1 MSYTQLEGKVA
12 LVTGANNPMG
22 IGAATAKAL
31 AREGVS
37 VFIQYLRLGKPAAER
52 GEPEPTEPGY
62 PMYLEQWTMSA
73 DQVLQEIREAGGRAE
88 CWEADLAVAENI
100 PALFDRVEQAF
111 GPVQILINNHAHC
124 QDDTLLPP
132 GAEAWNKGPE
142 QFFGV
147 TPTTVSAEGIDR
159 HFAVNTRA
167 VALMMAEYGRRHIS
181 RAARW
186 GRIVNLSTDSE
197 GFPGEVSY
205 GASKHA
211 LESYS
216 RAAACEL
223 GRHGITVNIVV
234 PGPTQTGY
242 INAELAKQCVSE
254 TPLGRLGG
262 PEDVADAIMLL
273 ASDQAHW
280 ITGQLIKAGG
290 GYSM

>member
-1 MSYTQLEGKVA
+1 MPRTRLEEKIA
-12 LVTGANNPMG
+12 IVTGANHG

-31 AREGVS
+31 AGEGVS
-37 VFIQYLRLGKPAAER
+37 VFIHYLRIGKPAAER
-52 GEPEPTEPGY
+52 GEPEPTEPGW
-62 PMYLEQWTMSA
+62 PMYLEKQTMSA
-73 DQVLQEIREAGGRAE
+73 DRVVQEIRQAGGRAE
-88 CWEADLAVAENI
+88 CWEADLGIPENV
-100 PALFDRVEQAF
+100 PTLLDRAEQAF
-111 GPVQILINNHAHC
+111 GPAQILINNHAHC
-124 QDDTLLPP
+124 QHDTLLPP

-142 QFFGV
+142 QFFGGAS
-147 TPTTVSAEGIDR
+147 TTVTAEGIDR
-159 HFAVNTRA
+159 HFAINTRA
-167 VALMMAEYGRRHIS
+167 VALMMAEFARRHIS
-181 RAARW
+181 RSASW

-197 GFPGEVSY
+197 GFSGEVSY

-223 GRHGITVNIVV
+223 GRYGITVNIVV

-242 INAELAKQCVSE
+242 INAELAKGCVAE

-262 PEDVADAIMLL
+262 PEDVADAIVLL
-273 ASDQAHW
+273 ASDRAHW

>member
-1 MSYTQLEGKVA
+1 MSHTQLEARVA
-12 LVTGANNPMG
+12 VVTGANHG

-31 AREGVS
+31 AREGLS

-52 GEPEPTEPGY
+52 GEPEPTVPGR
-62 PMYLEQWTMSA
+62 PMYLERWTVSA
-73 DQVLQEIREAGGRAE
+73 DHVLQEIREAGGKAE
-88 CWEADLAVAENI
+88 CWEADLGIPENI
-100 PALFDRVEQAF
+100 PALFDRAEQVL
-111 GPVQILINNHAHC
+111 GPVQVLINNHAHC
-124 QDDTLLPP
+124 QYDTLLPP

-142 QFFGV
+142 QFFGGAS
-147 TPTTVSAEGIDR
+147 TTVTADGIDR

-167 VALMMAEYGRRHIS
+167 VALMMAEFARRHIS

-186 GRIVNLSTDSE
+186 GRIVNLSTASE

-216 RAAACEL
+216 RAAAREL

-242 INAELAKQCVSE
+242 INAELAERCVAE

-262 PEDVADAIMLL
+262 PEDVADVIMLL
-273 ASDQAHW
+273 ASDRAHW

-290 GYSM
+290 GYDM